1 MRDLSSLLDEE
12 VHDGDAEDEDADDSD
27 DVDETHHHIHL
38 ANEQGSRI
46 CIALESEFGSRV
58 SDTAWALNLLLL
70 GSSSYCVL
78 SMLNHNHQVRRAILF
93 ERVSRSVA
101 TRG

>member
-1 MRDLSSLLDEE
+1 MSPRDLDDICPWDLD
-12 VHDGDAEDEDADDSD
+12 VID
-27 DVDETHHHIHL
+27 
-38 ANEQGSRI
+38 I